1 MIGHTFGPMSRGDS
15 DDEMFGKLYDIN
27 VIKRISPYIWRYKKY
42 SAIGAICTLLSA
54 SLAVLIPYFIKIG
67 IDDYI
72 NNPNIGIAS
81 QKSGLIKISLIFGLT
96 MFAAWVTNYIGQ
108 IYLARV
114 GQYTLR
120 DIRIDMFSHLLKLNL
135 NYFQKTKSGSIMSR
149 LMGDTSQLQE
159 SFSIVVMTLAD
170 ILTLVGI
177 CATLL
182 IMNFKIGISSL
193 SVVPLLF
200 IAVVLWQ
207 PVAKRAFIAVR
218 IAISQ
223 VLSSFSENLN
233 GIKEVQNFNREDNNN
248 KNFNIKTKDHLNSAL
263 KAQKLSSALL
273 PPVDILTSTA
283 LIIAAFVA
291 SKLILNDA
299 AAIGVIIASV
309 LYIQRLFDPIRN
321 LMMQYT
327 QIQRSM
333 ASGSRLFE
341 FLDIKKS
348 INKLEINMPENI
360 IKGEVEFKNFHF
372 AYDNNIEVLTDIN
385 MNIQKGSTVAF
396 IGDTGAGK
404 TTLASLITGLYP
416 PNKDKGK
423 LSIDKIPIEKYS
435 RSDLGSQIAMVL
447 QDPFLFQGSLKDNLK
462 FNHQSATDEEIINA
476 CKSIGIHD
484 YIISLENGY
493 DTSVSERGVNMSQG
507 QRQLMGFARALIKNP
522 KILIL
527 DEATSSLDSKSEK
540 NIQEALNTIAR
551 KTTIIVIAHRLSTI
565 LKADHIFVINHGRVV
580 EEGNYEDL
588 IKLNGSFKKM
598 IEQQAFIL
606 EEKIS

>member
-1 MIGHTFGPMSRGDS
+1 MLGHTFGRMSREGS

-54 SLAVLIPYFIKIG
+54 GLAVLIPYFIKIG

-114 GQYTLR
+114 GQYILR
-120 DIRIDMFSHLLKLNL
+120 DIRIDMFSHLQKLNL
-135 NYFQKTKSGSIMSR
+135 NYFQETKSGSIMSR
-149 LMGDTSQLQE
+149 LMGDTGQLQE

-182 IMNFKIGISSL
+182 LMNFKIGISSL

-200 IAVVLWQ
+200 IAVVIWQ
-207 PVAKRAFIAVR
+207 PIAKRAFITVR

-233 GIKEVQNFNREDNNN
+233 GIKEVQNFNREDNNY
-248 KNFNIKTKDHLNSAL
+248 KSFNNQTNDHLNSAL

-283 LIIAAFVA
+283 ILIAAFVA

-299 AAIGVIIASV
+299 AEIGVIIASV

-348 INKLEINMPENI
+348 ISKLEINMPKNI

-385 MNIQKGSTVAF
+385 MNIQEGSTVAF

-423 LSIDKIPIEKYS
+423 LRIDKIPIEKYS

-447 QDPFLFQGSLKDNLK
+447 QDPFLFQGSLKENLK
-462 FNHQSATDEEIINA
+462 FNQQSATDEEIINA

-493 DTSVSERGVNMSQG
+493 NTSVSERGVNMSQG

-527 DEATSSLDSKSEK
+527 DEATSNIDSISEQKIQNALKILFK
-540 NIQEALNTIAR
+540 NRTS
-551 KTTIIVIAHRLSTI
+551 IVIAHRLSTI
-565 LKADHIFVINHGRVV
+565 KLSDKIFVIKGGKIA
-580 EEGNYEDL
+580 EEGNHS
-588 IKLNGSFKKM
+588 KLMSLKKEYYKFTESSF
-598 IEQQAFIL
+598 QN
-606 EEKIS
+606 